1 VSVLS
6 YFCFCFISCNSS
18 LFVQIA
24 YLDFVDFNGNVG
36 TIDYRLP
43 RMRYIKNQDFLHLQ
57 RFDLRVEKRKYGRL
71 PVSIFEANIYSFTA
85 FLYMI

>member
-1 VSVLS
+1 VSLICL
-6 YFCFCFISCNSS
+6 FFFISCNSS
-18 LFVQIA
+18 LFLQIA

-57 RFDLRVEKRKYGRL
+57 RFDLRVEKRKYGLL
-71 PVSIFEANIYSFTA
+71 PVSIFRPTYILYSIF
-85 FLYMI
+85 FI